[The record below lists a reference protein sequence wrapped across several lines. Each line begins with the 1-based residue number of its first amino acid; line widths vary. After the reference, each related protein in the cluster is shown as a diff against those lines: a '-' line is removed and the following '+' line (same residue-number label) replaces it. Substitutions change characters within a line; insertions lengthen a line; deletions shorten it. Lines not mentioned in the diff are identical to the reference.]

1 MKTAGAAGWRGSAPV
16 VALATALA
24 YALFGAAAL
33 WLAGPPG
40 YAAPIYPSAGI
51 ALAAL
56 LSWGRGATLGV
67 WIGATAVNVG
77 LALAFGRSGL
87 DAWVVPAVIGLGAA
101 AQAALGAMLVRR
113 HVAQPLVLNA
123 PRDVLRFCLLGAGAA
138 CIVSPSVATAA
149 LLASGAIGRE
159 AGLITWLTWWAG
171 DAAGVI
177 IGAPLTW
184 TLIGRPRADWL
195 SRRRTVGWPLL
206 AALALLMVG
215 VHQFGR
221 LDGQRQEA
229 TFGRDVD
236 RLAAEAQA
244 RLREPMDALQALNS
258 SALARGGSIDQ
269 ASLRA
274 ASRWWLEQPI
284 EIQATG
290 YAERVALADLA
301 DFEAQT
307 RAAAQS
313 DYHVFD
319 RDGGVA
325 RGRDAEVVALR
336 YIEPQEGNAGALGVN
351 ALSVPAA
358 RKAIEATRDT
368 GGPVATAGF
377 LLSQGGS
384 GTGVVIYQALYR
396 GAATDLASRRAR
408 FSGVVF
414 VTLRA
419 EQVLSNLAGPRSPY
433 LHWCLEDPS
442 AAGPQRRLAGTPA
455 CELPHGIGHFEAQRL
470 VELGGRQTL
479 LRVAAAV
486 TDLPGQDSDVTWL
499 IELAALAAAAMLS
512 AMLLT
517 VTGVNRRTEL
527 AVESA
532 TTELR
537 REVSE
542 RAAAETA
549 LRESE
554 ARLRSL
560 LDHVPLG
567 VAFMDAEG
575 RVIEFN
581 PRLCEIVGLDAEALH
596 GRPVS
601 ELFRPDQAAALN
613 DLRRR
618 LIEEPSRSLLA
629 QLPLRGS
636 NQPQR
641 IARITATALPR
652 DDDRSLRMVGVLDDI
667 TERLRLEA
675 SERALHRAEA
685 ANLAKSEFLSRMSH
699 ELRTPLNA
707 MMGFAQL
714 LGMDRE
720 PGLAAH
726 QRDWVDQV
734 QRAGWHLL
742 ELINETL
749 DLARIESGSVQ
760 LTLAPVALAP
770 LVAACR
776 ELVGAAAQARGI
788 TVSTAF
794 DDDAGAAVADATRLQ
809 QVLTNLLSN
818 GVKYNR
824 DGGQLAVTSHRIARA
839 EGDLIEIAVSDSG
852 LGMTESQLAS
862 LFQPYNRLGREASG
876 IEGTGIGL
884 VISRR
889 LAELMGGTLEAAS
902 EAGVGSVFTLCLP
915 AAEAAEAPS
924 ARYTLTSPAPYRE
937 RRVHYVEDNETNI
950 EVMRGVFAQRPQ
962 VQLTTSTLGLD
973 GLAAIRSDHPDL
985 ILLDMQLPDISG
997 IELLRHLKQDERLA
1011 GIPVVVVSADAT
1023 SANMRQA
1030 LVAGALHYV
1039 TKPLNIAQFFEIVDS
1054 ILEEAQTRWG

>member
-1 MKTAGAAGWRGSAPV
+1 MKTAGGARWRSSGPA
-16 VALATALA
+16 VALASALA
-24 YALFGAAAL
+24 YALVGALAL
-33 WLAGPPG
+33 LLAGPPG
-40 YAAPIYPSAGI
+40 YAAPVYPSAGI
-51 ALAAL
+51 ALAAVL
-56 LSWGRGATLGV
+56 GYGRGAIPGV
-67 WIGATAVNVG
+67 WIGATAVNIG
-77 LALAFGRSGL
+77 LALAFGHSGL
-87 DAWVVPAVIGLGAA
+87 GAVLVPAVIGLGAA
-101 AQAALGAMLVRR
+101 LQAALGAALVRR
-113 HVAQPLVLNA
+113 HVAQPVVLNA

-138 CIVSPSVATAA
+138 CLVSPTIATAA
-149 LLASGAIGRE
+149 LLASGAIGRDT
-159 AGLITWLTWWAG
+159 GITNWITWWAG

-195 SRRRTVGWPLL
+195 PRRRTVGLPLL

-215 VHQFGR
+215 VHEFGR
-221 LDGQRQEA
+221 LDGQRQAA

-269 ASLRA
+269 ASLQA

-284 EIQATG
+284 ELQATG
-290 YAERVALADLA
+290 YAERVALPELA
-301 DFEAQT
+301 AFEAQA
-307 RAAAQS
+307 RADGAAG
-313 DYHVFD
+313 YHVFD

-325 RGRDAEVVALR
+325 RGRDGEVVAVR
-336 YIEPQEGNAGALGVN
+336 YIEPLAGNAGALGVN
-351 ALSVPAA
+351 SLSVPAA
-358 RKAIEATRDT
+358 RKAIEAARDS
-368 GGPVATAGF
+368 GAPVATAGF
-377 LLSQGGS
+377 MLSQGGD
-384 GTGVVIYQALYR
+384 GTGIVIYQALYR
-396 GAATDLASRRAR
+396 GTPTDLAERRR
-408 FSGVVF
+408 SFTGVVF

-419 EQVLSNLAGPRSPY
+419 AQVLSNLAGPSAPY

-442 AAGPQRRLAGTPA
+442 ADGPQRRLAGTAA
-455 CELPHGIGHFEAQRL
+455 CELPRGIGHFEARRL
-470 VELGGRQTL
+470 VELGGRQTR
-479 LRVAAAV
+479 LRVSAAV
-486 TDLPGQDSDVTWL
+486 TELPGQDSDVTWL
-499 IELAALAAAAMLS
+499 IELAALAAAAMLG

-517 VTGVNRRTEL
+517 VTGLNRRTEL

-542 RAAAETA
+542 RSAAEAA
-549 LRESE
+549 LRASE
-554 ARLRSL
+554 TRLRTL

-581 PRLCEIVGLDAEALH
+581 HRLCEIVALDAEALH
-596 GRPVS
+596 GRPLTD
-601 ELFRPDQAAALN
+601 LFQADQAGALN
-613 DLRRR
+613 ELRRR

-629 QLPLRGS
+629 QLPLRGA
-636 NQPQR
+636 QAPQR
-641 IARITATALPR
+641 IARITATALQQ
-652 DDDRSLRMVGVLDDI
+652 DGGRSLRMVGVLDDI

-720 PGLAAH
+720 PGLAPH

-749 DLARIESGSVQ
+749 DLARIESGNVQ

-776 ELVGAAAQARGI
+776 EMVGAGAQARGI
-788 TVSTAF
+788 SVSSAF
-794 DDDAGAAVADATRLQ
+794 DEDAGAVVADATRLQ

-824 DGGQLAVTSHRIARA
+824 DGGQLAVTAQRIPRA
-839 EGDLIEIAVSDSG
+839 DGDLIEIAVSDSG
-852 LGMTESQLAS
+852 LGMTESQLAA

-902 EAGVGSVFTLCLP
+902 EAGVGSVFTLRLP
-915 AAEAAEAPS
+915 AVEAAEAPS
-924 ARYTLTSPAPYRE
+924 ARYSLSSPAPYRE

-962 VQLTTSTLGLD
+962 VQLTTSMLGLD
-973 GLAAIRSDHPDL
+973 GLAAIRADHPDL

-1023 SANMRQA
+1023 SAHMRQA

-1039 TKPLNIAQFFEIVDS
+1039 TKPLNVAQFFEIVDA